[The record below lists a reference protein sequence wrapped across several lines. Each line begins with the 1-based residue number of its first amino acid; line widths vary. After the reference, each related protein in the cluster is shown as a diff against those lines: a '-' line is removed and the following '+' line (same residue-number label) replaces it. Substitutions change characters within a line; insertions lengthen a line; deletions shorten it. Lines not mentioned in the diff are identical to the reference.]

1 MPQAALSVTVAAK
14 VLQQVQEAWPCLAK
28 SPLSAVHGSP
38 RAVQLRVSHKNLYH
52 LERLLAEGRAAVVA
66 VSNVVILE
74 APCDTAAGVG

>member
-52 LERLLAEGRAAVVA
+52 LERLLADGRAAVVV
-66 VSNVVILE
+66 VSNEVTVE
-74 APCDTAAGVG
+74 AARNCAA